1 MPRSLPNVQI
11 ALDPLKTLRII
22 IQIVTI
28 LIILIVIAACISV
41 GILVGTHEIGP
52 FRQTSTILI
61 VRSNMQIVLNRSRTS
76 YEIFYGYLDLS
87 NSSNTQKTVTD
98 TLNQTLCEAFADS
111 YLTVAISPLSLIS
124 WSTYYSPVLQFTFIG
139 EAFFYRNHTGNEIK
153 DALELFE
160 PTITLTNDTIGDTSS
175 GPATF
180 NRLLSNVTDTEP
192 TNLTLADLP
201 YIVVMNGSR

>member
-1 MPRSLPNVQI
+1 MPPSLPNVQI

-22 IQIVTI
+22 VQILTI

-41 GILVGTHEIGP
+41 GILVGKYGIGQS
-52 FRQTSTILI
+52 RKNSTIRI
-61 VRSNMQIVLNRSRTS
+61 VRSNMQIVLNRSRTP
-76 YEIFYGYLDLS
+76 YEISHGYFYLS

-111 YLTVAISPLSLIS
+111 YLTVAISPLSPIS
-124 WSTYYSPVLQFTFIG
+124 WGTYDSSILLFTFIG

-160 PTITLTNDTIGDTSS
+160 PTIT
-175 GPATF
+175 
-180 NRLLSNVTDTEP
+180 
-192 TNLTLADLP
+192 
-201 YIVVMNGSR
+201 